1 MISAAF
7 PYQKRHRRVL
17 DREMAYVEVER
28 ATPSCCC
35 TAISPRHISGAAF
48 CRTLREGGRC
58 IPDRGTPKNCLTVGP
73 AHRKPSDDRY
83 AVHHHFRC

>member
-58 IPDRGTPKNCLTVGP
+58 IPRPADSEKLPNSGP
-73 AHRKPSDDRY
+73 GS
-83 AVHHHFRC
+83 

>member
-7 PYQKRHRRVL
+7 TYQKRHRRVL

-48 CRTLREGGRC
+48 CRTCGREAAAS
-58 IPDRGTPKNCLTVGP
+58 PDLIGTGDSEKLPNSGP
-73 AHRKPSDDRY
+73 GS
-83 AVHHHFRC
+83 